1 MYCRPRRDAIGQA
14 LFGHAFGS
22 PRKNCKK
29 RFIERSHLGT
39 FLPLH
44 VSIETRSLAMPRC
57 FFTLVLLCVGLNQY
71 GFACSCLV
79 AEPAL
84 PRQRV
89 SGFNQPCARQQLSDG
104 IELLRDPQKAGV
116 PASDWNKPNLP
127 SLVCACCK
135 TS

>member
-1 MYCRPRRDAIGQA
+1 
-14 LFGHAFGS
+14 
-22 PRKNCKK
+22 
-29 RFIERSHLGT
+29 
-39 FLPLH
+39 
-44 VSIETRSLAMPRC
+44 MPRC

-71 GFACSCLV
+71 GFACSCLG

-104 IELLRDPQKAGV
+104 IELLRDPQKAGS
-116 PASDWNKPNLP
+116 PLQTGINQTYHLF
-127 SLVCACCK
+127 VCACCK